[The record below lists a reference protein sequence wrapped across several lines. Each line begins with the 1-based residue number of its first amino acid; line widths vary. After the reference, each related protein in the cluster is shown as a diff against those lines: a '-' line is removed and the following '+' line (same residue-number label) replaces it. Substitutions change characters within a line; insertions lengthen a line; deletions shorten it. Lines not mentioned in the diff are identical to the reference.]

1 MPGTKSV
8 FLRFIVTAVIS
19 IFPASQLLIAQ
30 DNIPRTAW
38 GKPDLNGIWDY
49 HHLTPLQRSAEFGD
63 KAVLTPEEAI
73 AYEAGAFEREE
84 ARRARGSNFV
94 GVDLWHEEA
103 FAGWKMDKGRTS
115 LVFDPPD
122 GRIPPLLESRRQ
134 ELQVAR
140 ADRYRG
146 PPRGPEDRS
155 NAERCIA
162 ASQSVPPIKTL
173 IENAMLQIFL
183 TPDHV
188 AIHTERMHDSRIV
201 PLDHRAPLPAHIK
214 QYMGSSTGYWD
225 GDTLV
230 VETTNIDPSYSYQSS
245 SEDMQVVERFTRVSE
260 SELLYE
266 YTINDPRTFSQPWT
280 AGYTMHKDKGPII
293 EYACHEHNYGMTG
306 ILGGARYDEA
316 REAGQEFNI
325 PFDYSSNYD
334 N

>member
-1 MPGTKSV
+1 MPSSKSGILCSL
-8 FLRFIVTAVIS
+8 FTAVIL
-19 IFPASQLLIAQ
+19 IFPWSQLVTAQ
-30 DNIPRTAW
+30 DNIPRNAW
-38 GKPDLNGIWDY
+38 GKPDLNGIWDF
-49 HHLTPLQRSAEFGD
+49 HHLTPLQRPAEFGD
-63 KAVLTPEEAI
+63 KAVLTPEEAV
-73 AYEAGAFEREE
+73 AYEAGAFKREE

-115 LVFDPPD
+115 LVFDPAN
-122 GRIPPLLESRRQ
+122 GRIPPILDSRRQ
-134 ELQVAR
+134 ELQAAR
-140 ADRYRG
+140 ANRYSG

-155 NAERCIA
+155 NAERCISA
-162 ASQSVPPIKTL
+162 GQSVPPIKTL
-173 IENAMLQIFL
+173 IENAMLQIFQ
-183 TPDHV
+183 TQDHL

-201 PLDHRAPLPAHIK
+201 PLDHRSPLPSHIK

-230 VETTNIDPSYSYQSS
+230 IETTNIHPSYSYQSS

-260 SELLYE
+260 DELLYE

-280 AGYTMHKDKGPII
+280 AGYTMYKDNGPVI

-306 ILGGARYDEA
+306 ILSGARADEA
-316 REAGQEFNI
+316 RAAGKEFNI
-325 PFDYSSNYD
+325 PFDYSSNND